1 MILAQ
6 QSNRPLVE
14 FSLDPIFHP
23 DTGIPLAIMGILV
36 VFSALALVVTFIT
49 VLPRALSL
57 IFTVLRALSLISP
70 MEDEQEVPVLS
81 LNEDEL
87 PQDIVVVI
95 AAAVAAVIDQPQRIV
110 HIRGLTSAD
119 LGWSLEGRTQQ
130 HQSHRIQT
138 RGRQ

>member
-6 QSNRPLVE
+6 QSSRPLIE

-57 IFTVLRALSLISP
+57 ISPAEEDAQAVPLLS
-70 MEDEQEVPVLS
+70 V
-81 LNEDEL
+81 NEDEL

-95 AAAVAAVIDQPQRIV
+95 AAAVASAIDGPQRIV

-119 LGWSLEGRTQQ
+119 LGWSFEGRTQQ

>member
-57 IFTVLRALSLISP
+57 ISP
-70 MEDEQEVPVLS
+70 GEDEQEVPVLS
-81 LNEDEL
+81 VNEDEL

-95 AAAVAAVIDQPQRIV
+95 AAAVAAVIDRPQRIV